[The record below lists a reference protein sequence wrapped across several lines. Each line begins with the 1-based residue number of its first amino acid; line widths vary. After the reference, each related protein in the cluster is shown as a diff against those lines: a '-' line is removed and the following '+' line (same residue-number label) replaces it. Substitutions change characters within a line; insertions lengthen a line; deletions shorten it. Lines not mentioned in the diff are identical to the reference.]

1 MTNIGRRE
9 LVGGGVASL
18 ALAAGPGNA
27 AAAPQRR
34 SFPGKFMW
42 GAATSGHQTEGNN
55 VASDYWLMETVKP
68 TMFAQAS
75 GDAANSFELWQT
87 DLDIVAALGFN
98 TYRFS
103 LEWSRIEPEEG
114 QFSRAML
121 DHYRR
126 IIAGCETRGLKAVVT
141 FNHFACPRWFAAKRG
156 WLNPQS
162 PDLFARFCERAARAL
177 AGGISHAITLNEP
190 NLPTLLSWIGL
201 PPALYTAHAAM
212 LRAAGRAVGSDKFSA
227 GFYLT
232 REEHRPMI
240 PNLGAAHRKARAAIK
255 SARPDLPV
263 GLTLAL
269 TDDQATGVPT
279 LRDRKRAETYEPWF
293 AFAADDEFIG
303 VQNYYRSQY
312 DANGVVAPPADAPRN
327 YMGLEVYAPSL
338 AGAVRYV
345 AKASGKPVFIT
356 EHGVGTDDDVLRSRF
371 IVEALAQLHAAMAD
385 GVRVLGYLHWSLLDN
400 FEWADG
406 FKPKFGLV
414 AVDGETFRRSPKP
427 SAAVLGRIAKANAL
441 QVGRR

>member
-1 MTNIGRRE
+1 MTEISRRDF
-9 LVGGGVASL
+9 VGVGVASL
-18 ALAAGPGNA
+18 ALAGLPRTATAGPQLRG
-27 AAAPQRR
+27 
-34 SFPGKFMW
+34 FPKGFMW

-55 VASDYWLMETVKP
+55 VASDHWLMETVTP
-68 TMFAQAS
+68 TMFAQPS
-75 GDAANSFELWQT
+75 GDAANSFELWET
-87 DLDIVAALGFN
+87 DLDIVAALGLN

-103 LEWSRIEPEEG
+103 LEWARIEPEEG

-126 IIAGCETRGLKAVVT
+126 IVAGCEKRKLKAVVT
-141 FNHFACPRWFAAKRG
+141 FNHFACPRWFAAKGG
-156 WLNPQS
+156 WLNPQA
-162 PDLFARFCERAARAL
+162 PDLFARFCERAAKAL

-201 PPALYTAHAAM
+201 PSGLYAAHAAM
-212 LRAAGRAVGSDKFSA
+212 LRAAGRAIGSDKFSA

-232 REEHRPMI
+232 REEHQPMI
-240 PNLGAAHRKARAAIK
+240 PILGAAHRKGRAAIK
-255 SARPDLPV
+255 AVRPDLPV

-269 TDDQATGVPT
+269 SDDQAIGVTT
-279 LRDRKRAETYEPWF
+279 LRDRKRAEVYEPWF
-293 AFAADDEFIG
+293 AFAQDDEFIG
-303 VQNYYRSQY
+303 VQNYYRTQY
-312 DANGVVAPPADAPRN
+312 DANGAVAPPANAPRN
-327 YMGLEVYAPSL
+327 DMGLEVYAPSL

-356 EHGVGTDDDVLRSRF
+356 EHGVGTDDDALRSRF
-371 IVEALAQLHAAMAD
+371 IVEAIEHLHSATAD

-414 AVDGETFRRSPKP
+414 AVDGENFRRSPKP
-427 SAAVLGRIAKANAL
+427 SASVLGRIAKANAI
-441 QVGRR
+441 QVAAR